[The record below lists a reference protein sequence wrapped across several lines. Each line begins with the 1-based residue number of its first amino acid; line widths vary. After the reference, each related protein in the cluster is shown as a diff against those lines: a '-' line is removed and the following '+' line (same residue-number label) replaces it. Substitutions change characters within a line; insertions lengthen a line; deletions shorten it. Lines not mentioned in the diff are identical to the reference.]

1 MIPLFA
7 LMAGALAGGVMWGL
21 CCATRK
27 TPTVSGSLRVSGGSC
42 CTSCATDKPCESLCS
57 GESEPAPPH
66 SRGFLPQG
74 FFRGRLHQGQLY
86 RFWMRVDP
94 RMQRFMTRS
103 PRSLAMT
110 NEAFLAE
117 AMKPI
122 AMRLGFSEPLLVTHD
137 PTDTSVWCVI
147 ARWSSPAQEILSAR
161 YVTPL
166 QAIPVEEPPTGG
178 RSSLGRTVTATSGPN
193 TTVLDEGLTHDEV
206 WAVTHALSKDDDTK
220 HLGGFAT
227 TFEPDYPVTAGL
239 LRVKSML
246 AAVRSYRAP
255 SQKPEDGSA
264 SSDSLIGVLRKAS
277 DGLGAEVSR
286 SWDRYAGM
294 PLGQKDRQSLGH
306 AVKALGAAHVQRLRG
321 QAPKPERITPAAL
334 QFAFSTRR
342 PQLSL
347 VANPDGILEKL
358 KAISAAVKAG
368 DPDAKKAQE
377 RIAAATRYLERLQWV
392 EWYKRSASL
401 GREEGP
407 APGSLTGVL
416 TTSPRKGAS
425 L

>member
-1 MIPLFA
+1 MIPLVA
-7 LMAGALAGGVMWGL
+7 LVAGAVAGGVVWGL
-21 CCATRK
+21 CCVTGKPSGTR
-27 TPTVSGSLRVSGGSC
+27 TSGSLRVSGGSC
-42 CTSCATDKPCESLCS
+42 CASCHVAKPCESLCG
-57 GESEPAPPH
+57 GEAELSMANP
-66 SRGFLPQG
+66 GVKFTPQG
-74 FFRGRLHQGQLY
+74 FFRGMLRQGQLY

-94 RMQRFMTRS
+94 AMQRFMTRS
-103 PRSLAMT
+103 PRSLTMT

-122 AMRLGFSEPLLVTHD
+122 AMRLGFAQPLLVTHD
-137 PTDTSVWCVI
+137 PTDISVWCVL
-147 ARWSSPAQEILSAR
+147 ARWASPAQEILSAR

-166 QAIPVEEPPTGG
+166 QAIPVEEPPTSG
-178 RSSLGRTVTATSGPN
+178 RSSLSRSGEAPGVTI
-193 TTVLDEGLTHDEV
+193 LDEGLTNDEV

-227 TFEPDYPVTAGL
+227 TFEPDYPVAAGL

-246 AAVRSYRAP
+246 AAVRAYRAP
-255 SQKPEDGSA
+255 SQKAEEGAVASDG
-264 SSDSLIGVLRKAS
+264 LIDVLRKAS
-277 DGLGAEVSR
+277 DGLGDEVSR
-286 SWDRYAGM
+286 SWDRFAAI
-294 PLGQKDRQSLGH
+294 PLGAQDRESLGR
-306 AVKALGAAHVQRLRG
+306 AVKALGAAHVRRVRG

-347 VANPDGILEKL
+347 VANPDGIIEKL
-358 KAISAAVKAG
+358 RAINAAVKAG

-401 GREEGP
+401 AKEEGP

-416 TTSPRKGAS
+416 TIANRAQSA